1 MDCTVTPGTKLA
13 RIAFKTSRLLEF
25 CSQKELIAQI
35 GHPIY
40 RWPLVVVKELVDN
53 SLDSCE
59 EVGVAPEIE
68 VMVDGD
74 GITISDNG
82 PGIPTETIDGVLDY
96 TVRVSSR
103 EAYMAP
109 DRGAQGN
116 ALKTLVA
123 MPFVL
128 SSKEEDE
135 CDDSQK
141 HDRIGRV
148 EITTGGERHEIVFC
162 IDPIRQ
168 EPKIERSVQ
177 PVQNVKTG
185 TIFTLR
191 WPKIASDIVSDQKE
205 AFLQLASDFTF
216 LNPHLTLTVDWFG
229 QQTRTEATNRTWA
242 KWLPSEPT
250 SPHWYTQEDFERLAA
265 AYLNH
270 DQDRGADRS
279 VREFVKEF
287 RGLTGSAKQ
296 KAVLDSTGMARAS
309 LSSLANGDGMD
320 HKAVANLLT
329 AMKQNSKEVNPSALG
344 VIGKDHLR
352 QRFTESGCDEKTFHY
367 KKLMDIDEG
376 VPVVVET
383 AFALLTDEEAS
394 RRIITGVNWS
404 GAIGNPFR
412 SLGGGYD
419 DGLNSLLAEQM
430 VRHSEPVMFLL
441 HCACARV
448 RYTDRGKTNIE
459 ISEGGN

>member
-1 MDCTVTPGTKLA
+1 MTTTASPCAKLA
-13 RIAFKTSRLLEF
+13 RIAFETSRLLEF
-25 CSQKELIAQI
+25 CSQKELTAQI
-35 GHPIY
+35 GHGSY
-40 RWPLVVVKELVDN
+40 HWPLVVLKELLDN
-53 SLDSCE
+53 SLDASE
-59 EVGVAPEIE
+59 EAGVAPEIE

-74 GITISDNG
+74 GITVSDNG
-82 PGIPTETIDGVLDY
+82 PGIPVKTIDGVLDY
-96 TVRVSSR
+96 SIRVSSR

-128 SSKEEDE
+128 SEED
-135 CDDSQK
+135 
-141 HDRIGRV
+141 RTGRV
-148 EITTGGERHEIVFC
+148 DITTGGERHEIVFC

-185 TIFTLR
+185 TIFTVH
-191 WPKIASDIVSDQKE
+191 WPQIASDIVCDRE
-205 AFLQLASDFTF
+205 DDFLQLASDFTF

-229 QQTRTEATNRTWA
+229 QQTRIEATNRTWA

-250 SPHWYTQEDFERLAA
+250 SPHWYTQEDFERLLA
-265 AYLNH
+265 AYIGH
-270 DQDRGADRS
+270 DQDRSTDRY
-279 VREFVKEF
+279 VRDFIKEF

-296 KAVLDSTGMARAS
+296 KVVLDSTGMARAS

-320 HKAVANLLT
+320 HKATANLLA
-329 AMKQNSKEVNPSALG
+329 AMKKNSKEVNPSALG
-344 VIGKDHLR
+344 VIGKDHLH
-352 QRFTESGCDEKTFHY
+352 QRFVESGCDEKTFHY
-367 KKLMDIDEG
+367 KKLTDIDEG

-383 AFALLTDEEAS
+383 AFALLADEEAS

-412 SLGGGYD
+412 SLGGDYD

-430 VRHSEPVMFLL
+430 VGQHEPVMFLL

-459 ISEGGN
+459 IEGGN

>member
-1 MDCTVTPGTKLA
+1 MDATATSPTRQQPGATKLS
-13 RIAFKTSRLLEF
+13 RIAFETSRLLEF
-25 CSQKELIAQI
+25 CTQKELTAQI
-35 GHPIY
+35 GHASWD
-40 RWPLVVVKELVDN
+40 WPLVVQKELLDN
-53 SLDSCE
+53 SLDACE
-59 EVGVAPEIE
+59 EADLAPEIE
-68 VMVDGD
+68 VMVNGD
-74 GITISDNG
+74 GIAVSDNG
-82 PGIPTETIDGVLDY
+82 PGIPPRTIDGVLDY

-128 SSKEEDE
+128 SEE
-135 CDDSQK
+135 
-141 HDRIGRV
+141 DRIGRV
-148 EITTGGERHEIVFC
+148 DITTGGMRHEIVFC
-162 IDPIRQ
+162 MDPIRQ
-168 EPKIERSVQ
+168 EPKIERSVR
-177 PVQNVKTG
+177 PVENVKTG
-185 TIFTLR
+185 TVFMLR
-191 WPKIASDIVSDQKE
+191 WPQIASDIVSEQQD

-216 LNPHLTLTVDWFG
+216 LNPHLTLSVDWFG
-229 QQTRTEATNRTWA
+229 QRTVTEATSRTWA
-242 KWLPSEPT
+242 KWGPSEPT
-250 SPHWYTQEDFERLAA
+250 SPHWYTQEDFERLLA
-265 AYLNH
+265 AYIGH
-270 DQDRGADRS
+270 DQERGADRY
-279 VREFVKEF
+279 VRDFIKEF
-287 RGLTGSAKQ
+287 RGLTGTAKQ

-309 LSSLANGDGMD
+309 LSSLANDGGID
-320 HKAVANLLT
+320 HKAAANLLA
-329 AMKQNSKEVNPSALG
+329 AMKQNSKVVNPSALG

-352 QRFTESGCDEKTFHY
+352 QRFTESGCDKKTFHY

-376 VPVVVET
+376 VPVVIES
-383 AFALLTDEEAS
+383 AFALFKDEKAS

-430 VRHSEPVMFLL
+430 VGRHEPVMFLL

-459 ISEGGN
+459 ISEAGT